1 MFTEHK
7 VGGCKNVKNN
17 LNQLTTQG
25 KRSLIFLY
33 AQEGELMVSR
43 HNSTICV
50 IVAFIIVMTTFSLLF
65 YGDVEK
71 RAEGLRGSA
80 SLIEHSIIDRE
91 NPRATVE
98 YWISRGKT
106 DSHKFNTE
114 ILNKTTFQEVDA
126 QKLYEMQQT
135 LYGYIVQSSYF
146 SDLAQKT
153 VQGILDKEN
162 ETQEAGFILTKTSF
176 ENLLSITTEL
186 TNITSRMET
195 IFLELENA
203 TNLAESGT
211 EQEMKALKTKGIEL
225 ENYFIQADGLV
236 KAADVTIAAI
246 EPFFFAPFVLVMGLY
261 IIFLMFPWVI
271 LVLFFLRKKETLI
284 ETKKELVRKLEL
296 SEKFREP
303 EEESRQDW
311 HVKFGS
317 MFKRF
322 KQRLLESKPPKP
334 VPPTTNSK
342 KTKRSPK
349 RTTNGK
355 DETIS
360 DKELR
365 DKIEF
370 EAFGLR
376 EYLLSLF
383 LVTAINA
390 ALFYL
395 FFYPSA
401 TTGLAHFI
409 TNGGGITAFT
419 DYITKDATPITFGFL
434 GAYFWIINNFLRRY
448 FSADLNPNS
457 FISASVHLI
466 TVFIISA
473 VLQIGAAAISQL
485 HYPVIIVAFVFG
497 IFPRYGIQWIL
508 NHANRG
514 GSGVNTPR
522 EIDKNPLTK
531 LDGLNTWHEARLL
544 EEKVENVQNLATVS
558 LKELIINTNYS
569 ADQLVDWVDQA
580 LLFIHTQDLWHDSF
594 QAVGI
599 RTATD
604 LLDNAG
610 CNEKSSTGIA
620 ERIEKLTVAIN
631 AAQAVACSQSEQ
643 PRNEAFLAAA
653 NLYKSAAQVQS
664 TTKEADKIAKTLDK
678 DKKETL
684 DVRVDLKKRLENT
697 VQEFDKT
704 NEQIKKLK
712 KAADEIK
719 LTEKKSEEL
728 KKAVTNIENSAKE
741 LKKKLDDCKT
751 SVEKSDSNKLETLA
765 NTEMKQKMESCAT
778 EATNLQTQVTVVDKI
793 IQESKEE
800 LKEEPKKTALQESVK
815 ETAKMVEAQLK
826 AVKEI
831 RDIYNTLDKD
841 QPKTVNK
848 VIALQL
854 QLESVQKAAQD
865 VSEKM
870 EKAKESIENLQ
881 TPSNLLIEKDK
892 RVNAGS
898 ETTKSFLKTANEAKD
913 KAAPLDIDKT
923 ETLAGLSETKEL
935 IEKASKASE
944 EVKTKGQAV
953 SEIIQQIATPP
964 KMTKEIL
971 ETMVNTINKG
981 PNIKSLQYFWA
992 TKSRRQKQNQA
1003 KA

>member
-1 MFTEHK
+1 
-7 VGGCKNVKNN
+7 
-17 LNQLTTQG
+17 
-25 KRSLIFLY
+25 
-33 AQEGELMVSR
+33 MVSR
-43 HNSTICV
+43 YNSTICV
-50 IVAFIIVMTTFSLLF
+50 IVAFIILMTTFSLLF

-106 DSHKFNTE
+106 DSHKVNTE

-135 LYGYIVQSSYF
+135 LHGYIVQSNYF

-162 ETQEAGFILTKTSF
+162 ETQEAGFIITKTSF

-186 TNITSRMET
+186 TNITGRMET
-195 IFLELENA
+195 IFLEFENT
-203 TNLAESGT
+203 TNIAESGT
-211 EQEMKALKTKGIEL
+211 EQEMKALKTKGVEL
-225 ENYFIQADGLV
+225 ETYFIQADGLV

-246 EPFFFAPFVLVMGLY
+246 DPFFFAPFVLVMGFY

-271 LVLFFLRKKETLI
+271 LVLFFLRKKETLL
-284 ETKKELVRKLEL
+284 ETKKELIRKLHL

-303 EEESRQDW
+303 KEGSRQEGYVTFFDSIFE
-311 HVKFGS
+311 KL
-317 MFKRF
+317 
-322 KQRLLESKPPKP
+322 KQGLPKSKSPKP

-342 KTKRSPK
+342 KTRRSPK
-349 RTTNGK
+349 RTANGTVK
-355 DETIS
+355 NIT

-365 DKIEF
+365 TKIEF

-383 LVTAINA
+383 IVTAINA

-401 TTGLAHFI
+401 TTGLAYFI

-419 DYITKDATPITFGFL
+419 NYITKDATPITFGFL

-466 TVFIISA
+466 TVFILSA
-473 VLQIGAAAISQL
+473 VLQIGASAISQL
-485 HYPVIIVAFVFG
+485 HYIVIIAAFAFG
-497 IFPRYGIQWIL
+497 IFPRYGIRWIL
-508 NHANRG
+508 NQANRG
-514 GSGVNTPR
+514 GNDVNTPR
-522 EIDKNPLTK
+522 EIDENPLTK

-544 EEKVENVQNLATVS
+544 EEKVENVQNLATAS
-558 LKELIINTNYS
+558 LKDLIINTNYS

-580 LLFIHTQDLWHDSF
+580 LLYIHTRDLWHASF

-604 LLDNAG
+604 LLDNIG
-610 CNEKSSTGIA
+610 CDEKLSTGVS
-620 ERIEKLTVAIN
+620 ERIKELTVAIN

-664 TTKEADKIAKTLDK
+664 KTKEADKIAKTLDK
-678 DKKETL
+678 DKPETL
-684 DVRVDLKKRLENT
+684 DVRIDLKKRLENV

-719 LTEKKSEEL
+719 LTEKKSGEF
-728 KKAVTNIENSAKE
+728 KKAVDNVEKSAKE
-741 LKKKLDDCKT
+741 LKEKLDDCKT
-751 SVEKSDSNKLETLA
+751 SVEKSDSIKLETLVK
-765 NTEMKQKMESCAT
+765 TEIKQKMESSVT
-778 EATNLQTQVTVVDKI
+778 EATNLHTQVTALDKI

-800 LKEEPKKTALQESVK
+800 LENEPKKTEVQDTVK
-815 ETAKMVEAQLK
+815 ETTKMVEAQLK

-848 VIALQL
+848 VISLQL

-870 EKAKESIENLQ
+870 EKAKKSIENLQ

-892 RVNAGS
+892 RLKAGN
-898 ETTKSFLKTANEAKD
+898 ETTESFLKTANEVKD
-913 KAAPLDIDKT
+913 KAAPLDITKK
-923 ETLAGLSETKEL
+923 ETLAGLSEIKKLVE
-935 IEKASKASE
+935 EASKASE
-944 EVKTKGQAV
+944 EVKTKGQDV

-971 ETMVNTINKG
+971 ETMINTIKRG
-981 PNIKSLQYFWA
+981 PNIKNLQSFWTA
-992 TKSRRQKQNQA
+992 TDLEQT
-1003 KA
+1003 

>member
-1 MFTEHK
+1 ME
-7 VGGCKNVKNN
+7 GGI
-17 LNQLTTQG
+17 L
-25 KRSLIFLY
+25 
-33 AQEGELMVSR
+33 VSR
-43 HNSTICV
+43 QDTTTCV
-50 IVAFIIVMTTFSLLF
+50 IVVFIGVMLVSGFF
-65 YGDVEK
+65 FCDDVGK
-71 RAEGLRGSA
+71 RAQALRGSA

-106 DSHKFNTE
+106 DSHKLNTE

-135 LYGYIVQSSYF
+135 LHGYIVQSSYF

-162 ETQEAGFILTKTSF
+162 ETQEAGFIITKTSF

-195 IFLELENA
+195 IFLEFENA

-261 IIFLMFPWVI
+261 IIFLMFPWGI
-271 LVLFFLRKKETLI
+271 LVLFFLRKKESLL
-284 ETKKELVRKLEL
+284 ETKKELIRKLHL

-303 EEESRQDW
+303 EEESRQDG
-311 HVKFGS
+311 HVKLFGS
-317 MFKRF
+317 IFEKLQ
-322 KQRLLESKPPKP
+322 QRLLESKPPKP

-355 DETIS
+355 DKNIT

-370 EAFGLR
+370 EAFGVR

-390 ALFYL
+390 ALFYF

-419 DYITKDATPITFGFL
+419 DYITRDATPITFGFL

-473 VLQIGAAAISQL
+473 VLQIGASAISQL
-485 HYPVIIVAFVFG
+485 HYIVIIVAFAFG
-497 IFPRYGIQWIL
+497 IFPRYGIRWIL
-508 NHANRG
+508 NQANRG
-514 GSGVNTPR
+514 GNGVNAPS

-544 EEKVENVQNLATVS
+544 EEKVESVQNLATAS
-558 LKELIINTNYS
+558 LKDLIINTNYS

-580 LLFIHTQDLWHDSF
+580 LLFIHTQDLWHGSF

-604 LLDNAG
+604 LLDNIG
-610 CNEKSSTGIA
+610 CDKKSST
-620 ERIEKLTVAIN
+620 ELSKRLEKLTVAIN
-631 AAQAVACSQSEQ
+631 AAQAVACSQTDL

-653 NLYKSAAQVQS
+653 NLYKSAAQIQS
-664 TTKEADKIAKTLDK
+664 KTKEADKIAKALDK
-678 DKKETL
+678 DKPETL
-684 DVRVDLKKRLENT
+684 DVRVDLKKRLESV

-719 LTEKKSEEL
+719 LTEKKGGEL
-728 KKAVTNIENSAKE
+728 KKAVGNVEKSAKE
-741 LKKKLDDCKT
+741 LKEKLDDCKT
-751 SVEKSDSNKLETLA
+751 SVEKSDSNKLETLV
-765 NTEMKQKMESCAT
+765 NTEIKQKMESSVT
-778 EATNLQTQVTVVDKI
+778 EATNLQTQVTALDKI
-793 IQESKEE
+793 IQESNEE
-800 LKEEPKKTALQESVK
+800 LKNEPKKTEVQDAVK
-815 ETAKMVEAQLK
+815 ETTKMVEAQLK
-826 AVKEI
+826 AVKEV
-831 RDIYNTLDKD
+831 RDLYNSMDKD

-848 VIALQL
+848 VIALQV
-854 QLESVQKAAQD
+854 QLEAVQKAAQD

-870 EKAKESIENLQ
+870 VKAKEAIENVQ

-892 RVNAGS
+892 RIKVS
-898 ETTKSFLKTANEAKD
+898 IETTESFLKTANETKD
-913 KAAPLDIDKT
+913 TAAPLDITKE
-923 ETLAGLSETKEL
+923 ETLTGLSETKKL
-935 IEKASKASE
+935 VEKASKASE

-953 SEIIQQIATPP
+953 SEIVQQIATPP

-971 ETMVNTINKG
+971 ETMINTIKRG
-981 PNIKSLQYFWA
+981 PNIKNLQSFWTA
-992 TKSRRQKQNQA
+992 TDLEQTKKEKANQGN
-1003 KA
+1003 KVVS